1 MPLPKAITPSPY
13 QISAQQ
19 LERRRAI
26 ANMLMQ
32 QGLSPIEQQMSGTA
46 RNPVAVRTSPVQVLG
61 KLASAYA
68 GSRMNAGIDRQYD
81 DIAREMSTK
90 RNAALQQMGPQYAGA
105 QGALDA
111 GVDPA
116 IVGASI
122 KPESNQ
128 PQSVREYEYAKQ
140 TGFTGSFQDWIKAGG
155 QSSRPSPVVEW
166 EFYNQLPPEMQQ
178 RYLEM
183 KRNPNMIVKD
193 VGSVPTVIA
202 PRVSGTTTTPLS
214 SLATEATGAS
224 AIKQAEASG
233 GALGKA
239 QGEIAGGIQT
249 KGSNAVGTSGLLDM
263 AEPLI
268 DVATGSTGGAAI
280 DTVSKFFGHAT
291 SGAEATAQ
299 LKVLQAGLMMNQP
312 RMEGPQS
319 NADVKLYE
327 QAAAQIGDPTVP
339 REIKKAALGTI
350 RQIQQRYIQRAQGAG
365 VTPAATSP
373 VTPAA
378 PQGPTRINSDADY
391 NALAS
396 GAEFIAPDGSH
407 RRKP

>member
-1 MPLPKAITPSPY
+1 MPLPKAAGVPNEY
-13 QISAQQ
+13 QQSAQQ

-26 ANMLMQ
+26 ANLLIQ
-32 QGLSPIEQQMSGTA
+32 QGLTPTESRMSGTG
-46 RNPVAVRTSPVQVLG
+46 RNPVAVRTSPLEIVG
-61 KLASAYA
+61 KLAQSYVGNRINSDVDQRYGEIAKQMGAQKSAY
-68 GSRMNAGIDRQYD
+68 
-81 DIAREMSTK
+81 
-90 RNAALQQMGPQYAGA
+90 LQQHPEYSGP

-116 IVGASI
+116 VVAATS
-122 KPESNQ
+122 KPQADNQ
-128 PQSVREYEYAKQ
+128 PNSVREFEFAKKNGYAGSYEE
-140 TGFTGSFQDWIKAGG
+140 WIKAGG
-155 QSSRPSPVVEW
+155 QTSRPSPVLEW
-166 EFYNQLPPEMQQ
+166 DFYNSLPADQQ
-178 RYLEM
+178 ARYLEM
-183 KRNPNMIVKD
+183 KRNPNMVVKD

-214 SLATEATGAS
+214 TLATEATGAS

-239 QGEIAGGIQT
+239 EGEIAGGIQT
-249 KGSNAVGTSGLLDM
+249 KGANAQGTKGLLDL

-299 LKVLQAGLMMNQP
+299 LKVLQAGLMLNQP

-350 RQIQQRYIQRAQGAG
+350 RQIQQRYIER
-365 VTPAATSP
+365 AATAP
-373 VTPAA
+373 GAA
-378 PQGPTRINSDADY
+378 PPINSPQQGPVQIKSDEEFAR
-391 NALAS
+391 LPS
-396 GAEFIAPDGSH
+396 GTEFIAPDGSH